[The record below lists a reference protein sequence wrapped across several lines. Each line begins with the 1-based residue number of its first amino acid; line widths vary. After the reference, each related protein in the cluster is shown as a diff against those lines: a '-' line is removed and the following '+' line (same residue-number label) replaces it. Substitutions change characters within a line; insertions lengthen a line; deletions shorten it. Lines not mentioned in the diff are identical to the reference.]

1 MGQKAPTAEVSV
13 NTSCFNHNMEFD
25 MKIEIGKIY
34 KTRDGR
40 KAFIYWDDNGRFIPD
55 EERPE
60 DLTGEWE

>member
-1 MGQKAPTAEVSV
+1 
-13 NTSCFNHNMEFD
+13 

-40 KAFIYWDDNGRFIPD
+40 KAFIYNYRQIDNVWVGVVVNEGAPSFIYWDDNGRFIPD